1 MAEKKRFGSRI
12 RAILIA
18 LDGLKQVLIS
28 EPNARIHALITL
40 AVFTAAGFFRI
51 SRQEWIALGLTV
63 GLVWV
68 AEVFNTA
75 VEKLVDLTNP
85 EIHPTAKAIKDISAG
100 AVLVSALTAV
110 LVGVLIFGP
119 RLWDWIIR

>member
-1 MAEKKRFGSRI
+1 LNKEKPFGSRI
-12 RAILIA
+12 QAVRIA

-40 AVFTAAGFFRI
+40 VVFLAAWLLQI
-51 SRQEWIALGLTV
+51 SRLEWICLFLTV

-75 VEKLVDLTNP
+75 VEKLVDLARP
-85 EIHPTAKAIKDISAG
+85 EIHPAAKTIKDISAG
-100 AVLVSALTAV
+100 AVLVCALTAV
-110 LVGVLIFGP
+110 LVGLLIFGP
-119 RLWDWIIR
+119 RLWIWITG

>member
-1 MAEKKRFGSRI
+1 MAAKKPFGSRI
-12 RAILIA
+12 KAVRIA
-18 LDGLKQVLIS
+18 LDGLKQVFIS

-40 AVFTAAGFFRI
+40 VVVAAAGLFQI
-51 SRQEWIALGLTV
+51 SRGEWIALGLTV

-75 VEKLVDLTNP
+75 VEKLVDLASP

-110 LVGVLIFGP
+110 LIGILIFGP
-119 RLWDWIIR
+119 RLWDWIIK

>member
-1 MAEKKRFGSRI
+1 MTEKKRFGSRT

-40 AVFTAAGFFRI
+40 AVFAAAGLFQV
-51 SRQEWIALGLTV
+51 SRGEWIALGLTV

-75 VEKLVDLTNP
+75 VEKLVDLASP
-85 EIHPTAKAIKDISAG
+85 EVHPTAKAIKDISAG

-119 RLWDWIIR
+119 RLWAWIAH

>member
-1 MAEKKRFGSRI
+1 
-12 RAILIA
+12 
-18 LDGLKQVLIS
+18 
-28 EPNARIHALITL
+28 
-40 AVFTAAGFFRI
+40 
-51 SRQEWIALGLTV
+51 
-63 GLVWV
+63 
-68 AEVFNTA
+68 VFNTA